1 MCQAPN
7 VPLQN
12 STNRCA
18 IVQHSLHLTGY
29 VAGVTDSPRIE
40 DVLHR
45 VNNLL
50 GTIEIQSE
58 VARMVGTVGALTEA
72 IDHIVES
79 ARKTRAELDEVL
91 SRQKRGDA

>member
-1 MCQAPN
+1 MRNP
-7 VPLQN
+7 
-12 STNRCA
+12 TNRCA
-18 IVQHSLHLTGY
+18 IVQHSPHLRGY

-58 VARMVGTVGALTEA
+58 VARMVGTADALTEA

-79 ARKTRAELDEVL
+79 ARKTRAELDEL
-91 SRQKRGDA
+91 RSQQKPGDA